1 MIGDDGLEGR
11 EFADPD
17 ADRERHWPIVLLNKY
32 PAYFTAHMHPGRWSP
47 ECPRCWPGPETD
59 KSPLVRRPMCVSRGS
74 LSRGG

>member
-1 MIGDDGLEGR
+1 VIGDDGLEGR

-47 ECPRCWPGPETD
+47 ECPRCWPGP
-59 KSPLVRRPMCVSRGS
+59 
-74 LSRGG
+74 